1 MYSKRGCY
9 EVVSRPL
16 TPSGLVVRAVVANW
30 VGFGVWKTCIGN
42 TSQSLPSCVDVVQ
55 VA

>member
-16 TPSGLVVRAVVANW
+16 TPSGLVVRAVVANLGRLW
-30 VGFGVWKTCIGN
+30 SLEDLHWKHISV
-42 TSQSLPSCVDVVQ
+42 TS
-55 VA
+55 